1 MHIGFK
7 GRELF
12 LLDKKLN
19 GGFDMK
25 DTQLAQISLTKDI
38 TGAIANPIY
47 LSTAYQ
53 HPHLG
58 QSTGYDYT
66 RTKNPTRS
74 AFEESFAK
82 LEGGIASFATSSGM
96 AAVQLICNLFQ
107 PGDEILV
114 AFDLYGG
121 TFRLFDFYE
130 KQYGIKFKYVDF
142 LNYEEVV
149 NAITPNTKALFIEP
163 ISNPQMI
170 EIDVDPYYILSQQH
184 NLLTIIDNTFLT
196 PYLSTPLEDGADIVL
211 HSATKYI
218 GGHNDVLAGVVTV
231 KDGSLAEQLG
241 QLHNMIGATLSPID
255 SYLLQRGLK
264 TLHLRIE
271 RSEANAKKLA
281 ERCKVSSAIDEV
293 LYSGK
298 TGMLSLRLNKDF
310 SVAKFLENLE
320 ICIFAESLGGTETFI
335 TFPYTQTHVDMPD
348 EEKDKRGIDEH
359 LIRLSI
365 GIEDY
370 NDIESDILR
379 ALENSKI
386 GVIS

>member
-149 NAITPNTKALFIEP
+149 NAITTNTKALFIEP

-170 EIDVDPYYILSQQH
+170 EIDVEPYYILSQQH

-218 GGHNDVLAGVVTV
+218 GGHNDVLAGVVSV
-231 KDGSLAEQLG
+231 KDESLAEQLG

-310 SVAKFLENLE
+310 SVSKFLENLE

-379 ALENSKI
+379 ALENSKV

>member
-1 MHIGFK
+1 
-7 GRELF
+7 
-12 LLDKKLN
+12 
-19 GGFDMK
+19 MK
-25 DTQLAQISLTKDI
+25 ETQLAQISLTQDS

-53 HPHLG
+53 HPQLG

-96 AAVQLICNLFQ
+96 SAVQLICNLFK
-107 PGDEILV
+107 PGDEVLV

-121 TFRLFDFYE
+121 TFRLFDYYE
-130 KQYGIKFKYVDF
+130 KQYGVRFIYVDF
-142 LNYEEVV
+142 LNYEDVV
-149 NAITPNTKALFIEP
+149 KHITPNTRALFIEP

-170 EIDVDPYYILSQQH
+170 EIDVTPYYVLSKKH

-196 PYLSTPLEDGADIVL
+196 PYLSTPLEEGADIVL

-231 KDGSLAEQLG
+231 KDPELAEQLG
-241 QLHNMIGATLSPID
+241 QFHNMIGATLSPLD

-264 TLHLRIE
+264 TLHLRLD
-271 RSEANAKKLA
+271 RSQQNARKLA
-281 ERCKVSSAIDEV
+281 ERCRTSEAIDEV

-298 TGMLSLRLNKDF
+298 TGMLSLRLNKAYD
-310 SVAKFLENLE
+310 VGKFLGNLE
-320 ICIFAESLGGTETFI
+320 ICIFAESLGGTETLI

-348 EEKDKRGIDEH
+348 DEKDKRGIDEY

-370 NDIESDILR
+370 NDIESDIIQ
-379 ALENSKI
+379 ALENSKV

>member
-1 MHIGFK
+1 
-7 GRELF
+7 
-12 LLDKKLN
+12 
-19 GGFDMK
+19 MK
-25 DTQLAQISLTKDI
+25 DTDLAQIALTQDH

-58 QSTGYDYT
+58 ESTGYDYT
-66 RTKNPTRS
+66 RTKNPTRT
-74 AFEESFAK
+74 AFEEAFAQ
-82 LEGGIASFATSSGM
+82 LEKGIASFATSSGM
-96 AAVQLICNLFQ
+96 AAIQLICNIFK

-130 KQYGIKFKYVDF
+130 KQYGLKFKYVDF
-142 LNYEEVV
+142 LNYEEVEK
-149 NAITPNTKALFIEP
+149 NITPQTRASF
-163 ISNPQMI
+163 I
-170 EIDVDPYYILSQQH
+170 EIDVEPYYILSKKHQ
-184 NLLTIIDNTFLT
+184 LLTIIDNTFLT
-196 PYLSTPLEDGADIVL
+196 PYLSTPLEEGADIVL

-231 KDGSLAEQLG
+231 KDAQLAEQLN
-241 QLHNMIGATLSPID
+241 QFHNMIGATLSPLD

-271 RSEANAKKLA
+271 RSQENAQKLA
-281 ERCKVSSAIDEV
+281 QRCRQSDSIDEV
-293 LYSGK
+293 LYSGR
-298 TGMLSLRLNKDF
+298 TGMLSLRLNQAY

-348 EEKDKRGIDEH
+348 EEKDKRGIDEY
-359 LIRLSI
+359 LIRLSV

-370 NDIESDILR
+370 NDIEADIIQ
-379 ALENSKI
+379 ALENSKV

>member
-1 MHIGFK
+1 
-7 GRELF
+7 
-12 LLDKKLN
+12 
-19 GGFDMK
+19 MK
-25 DTQLAQISLTKDI
+25 NTELAQIALSEDQ

-58 QSTGYDYT
+58 ASTGYDYT

-74 AFEESFAK
+74 AFEEAFAK
-82 LEGGIASFATSSGM
+82 LERGTASFATSSGM
-96 AAVQLICNLFQ
+96 AAIQLVCNLFKS
-107 PGDEILV
+107 GDEILV
-114 AFDLYGG
+114 SFDLYGG

-130 KQYGIKFKYVDF
+130 KQYGIRFKYVDF
-142 LNYEEVV
+142 LNYEEVKGQ
-149 NAITPNTKALFIEP
+149 ITDNTKALFIEQ

-170 EIDVDPYYILSQQH
+170 KIDLDPYYILGKEY
-184 NLLTIIDNTFLT
+184 NLLTIVDNTFLT

-231 KDGSLAEQLG
+231 KDDALAEQFADF
-241 QLHNMIGATLSPID
+241 HNMIGATLAPID

-264 TLHLRIE
+264 TLHLRMD
-271 RSEANAKKLA
+271 RSEYNAKLLA
-281 ERCKVSSAIDEV
+281 ERCSNLEAIDEV
-293 LYSGK
+293 LYSGQ
-298 TGMLSLRLNKDF
+298 TGMLSLRLNKNF
-310 SVAKFLENLE
+310 KANKFLENLE

-359 LIRLSI
+359 LLRLSI

-370 NDIESDILR
+370 DDIESDIIQ
-379 ALENSKI
+379 ALEKSKE